1 MIKYVYN
8 VNIVT
13 NAHKYRTYIKK
24 YSKYIV
30 YYAKQLKS
38 LTTLYWEASGMKSK
52 FTKFFSDL
60 NPLTL
65 LFVLVILVSLLTYA
79 IPAGKYDTVKD
90 EATGKTV
97 VVQGTYHQ
105 IESNPATPITV
116 LMSFD
121 AGLKRASS
129 IISFLL
135 LIGGA
140 LGVITSTG
148 AIESSLG
155 LLVKK
160 FKTEKSRG
168 FIIACVMFFFMF
180 CSSSFGMGQEM
191 MAFAPFV
198 IVLMLSLGYDTV
210 TAIASMILGYAIGY
224 GSGFLNPFNLA
235 VAQGIAGLPYPSGM
249 GYRIALSLVLYA
261 VALIYTLKYAKKVFK
276 DPSLSLSPDV
286 PGEFK
291 NSGLSKEIVITS
303 AHKRVWAI
311 FFLGLSF
318 IIYGAIA
325 KGFYLPEISTIFLT
339 MGLLAGIANGYS
351 LNTTF
356 KAFSKGAK
364 DMAIPCLIIGF
375 AMAITHIL
383 DSASILDSIVYYLS
397 LPLTKLPP
405 IISAGGMV
413 LVQALINF
421 FVNSGSTQA
430 AITMPIMSPLAQIL
444 GVNQQV
450 AVLAFQ
456 LGDGLSNM
464 IWVTCGTLMIGLGI
478 SNINY
483 LQWVKFITKIFAI
496 LLGIGVLAV
505 MFAQFINWGPF

>member
-1 MIKYVYN
+1 
-8 VNIVT
+8 
-13 NAHKYRTYIKK
+13 
-24 YSKYIV
+24 
-30 YYAKQLKS
+30 
-38 LTTLYWEASGMKSK
+38 MKSK
-52 FTKFFSDL
+52 FVKFFSDL

-65 LFVLVILVSLLTYA
+65 LFVLVILVSILTYI

-105 IESNPATPITV
+105 IESNPATPV
-116 LMSFD
+116 SVMMSFD
-121 AGLKRASS
+121 AGLKRAST

-135 LIGGA
+135 LIGGS
-140 LGVITSTG
+140 LGVITATG
-148 AIESSLG
+148 AIESALG
-155 LLVKK
+155 VLVKR

-168 FIIACVMFFFMF
+168 FIIACIMFFFMF

-198 IVLMLSLGYDTV
+198 IVLMISLGYDTI
-210 TAIASMILGYAIGY
+210 TAIGSMILGYAIGY
-224 GSGFLNPFNLA
+224 GAGFLNPFNLA

-249 GYRIALSLVLYA
+249 LYRIILSLILYA
-261 VALIYTLKYAKKVFK
+261 IALTYMLYYAKKVHQ
-276 DPSLSLSPDV
+276 DPTSSLSPNV
-286 PGEFK
+286 PEEFR
-291 NSGLSKEIVITS
+291 NSAGTS
-303 AHKRVWAI
+303 ELIMTPGHKRVWVV
-311 FFLGLSF
+311 FFLGLAF
-318 IIYGAIA
+318 IIYGSIA
-325 KGFYLPEISTIFLT
+325 KGFYLSEISTIFLT
-339 MGLLAGIANGYS
+339 MGLIAGFANGFG
-351 LNTTF
+351 LNGIF

-364 DMAIPCLIIGF
+364 DMAVPCLIIGF

-383 DSASILDSIVYYLS
+383 DSAAILDSIVYYLS
-397 LPLTKLPP
+397 IPLTKLPP

-413 LVQALINF
+413 LVQTMINF

-464 IWVTCGTLMIGLGI
+464 LWVTCGTLMIGLGI

-483 LQWVKFITKIFAI
+483 LQWLKFIGKIFAI
-496 LLGIGVLAV
+496 LMTTAVLAV